1 MTPRPPQCK
10 SHDSY
15 DDSHDYAA
23 SELKCCAG
31 CKAVWYC
38 SKRCQRKNWR
48 RHIFDCNRPIP
59 TAYYLS
65 RAVFAD
71 LIPVHAQT
79 RQDFGFDKAELLG
92 GTAQSY
98 LLGLWIGVIKY
109 LEVPVKEVQKWQAE
123 GRMLEGVKA
132 VFAQIPSRAQG
143 DYFRW
148 FLEHQNILDGSPV
161 DSTQANEFAERMAT
175 NAIRGAWVHTGG
187 APDDAVETIE
197 ARISALP
204 DHIRE
209 CHHFYRLMEFGHWDR
224 RPGPRDS
231 CWVTFGFVAARH
243 QAEELRL
250 RTAYGELLERCTFN
264 TFCTAYEAST
274 IPDLF
279 RVHVVEMDVSTPTAA
294 CFRDVMAGSL
304 CRSKSVWYLKQYI
317 EQLQRADPSVPRP
330 QPHQAI
336 HADYGFMNCR
346 DASEQRLLDEL
357 YTKYFERHST
367 NPLDLCE
374 AWIEG
379 VLAEHVSAFV
389 KLAPKT
395 ATYKRLLNNAYS
407 LSGLSGVLVELEG
420 KHKNAA

>member
-10 SHDSY
+10 SHYSY

-38 SKRCQRKNWR
+38 SKRCQREDWR

-98 LLGLWIGVIKY
+98 LLGLGIGVIQY
-109 LEVPVKEVQKWQAE
+109 MEVPVNEVQKWQAE
-123 GRMLEGVKA
+123 GRMVEGVKA
-132 VFAQIPSRAQG
+132 VFAQIPPRAQG

-187 APDDAVETIE
+187 APYDAVETIE

-243 QAEELRL
+243 QAEELRI

-317 EQLQRADPSVPRP
+317 EQLASLTNRSVVTCQSLYSQIKSISTQSRNAACQALDDKRIMSDEQEDKLKGPGPYRAGLNASNHMPCGRLSSRLSVDEDDDGCS
-330 QPHQAI
+330 QTK
-336 HADYGFMNCR
+336 HAHYYSNC
-346 DASEQRLLDEL
+346 
-357 YTKYFERHST
+357 
-367 NPLDLCE
+367 LDLSC
-374 AWIEG
+374 
-379 VLAEHVSAFV
+379 VS
-389 KLAPKT
+389 T
-395 ATYKRLLNNAYS
+395 S
-407 LSGLSGVLVELEG
+407 Q
-420 KHKNAA
+420 